1 MQRFGKLLQ
10 FPKGE
15 NGVILEASH
24 PPHPLKQDLE
34 RLDNWKIKYRHIQ
47 VRETNTNHFCA
58 NSTIS
63 SFSLGDKIVINISL
77 SQCNTTVQ

>member
-47 VRETNTNHFCA
+47 VRETNHFCA

-63 SFSLGDKIVINISL
+63 SFSLGDK
-77 SQCNTTVQ
+77 CNTTVQ